1 MAVSQ
6 LSAGV
11 PFVQAGAAAA
21 CLGALLAL
29 ITGVGRTSLAM
40 ARERDLPSPLARVG
54 GAHTVPFLA
63 ELAVAAVVIV
73 LLLTSDVV
81 TVVGFSSFGVLLY
94 YAVTNAAAYTLK
106 DRARHAPKWLNAA
119 GLAGCLL
126 LAFTLPPASVL
137 TMTAVLAVGVAGRFL
152 VLRRRNAAA

>member
-1 MAVSQ
+1 
-6 LSAGV
+6 V
-11 PFVQAGAAAA
+11 PFA
-21 CLGALLAL
+21 
-29 ITGVGRTSLAM
+29 
-40 ARERDLPSPLARVG
+40 
-54 GAHTVPFLA
+54 A
-63 ELAVAAVVIV
+63 ELAVAAVVIL

-106 DRARHAPKWLNAA
+106 DRPRHAPRWLNAA

-137 TMTAVLAVGVAGRFL
+137 TMAAVLAAGIGGRAL
-152 VLRRRNAAA
+152 ALRLRRH